1 MIRWEGAPM
10 LNQTMLR
17 NTLLVAKR
25 EYLERVR
32 SKVFRITTILVPVGV
47 ALLGYLAGAGG
58 KRLDQGVRQLAVVS
72 NQPQLAA
79 DVETVLKESAHP
91 PQTIEVYAPGTAADL
106 DSLNQAVE
114 QHTIGGY
121 LILNRQPG
129 QSRPQATWVSGSAT
143 DFVGQDVMKTA
154 VTDALVREQLSAR
167 GMDDGQIKALM
178 KSIKL
183 ETMQVKNGQAVASN
197 AGRSFAGAY
206 VLILVLYGAVLI
218 YGINIARSVVEEKT
232 TRIFEVLLSTASSDS
247 LMVGKLLG
255 VGAVGLTQMAIWTA
269 LAVLYAGSSLAVAM
283 KGHGLGSLGLTRPEL
298 IFFPVFFLL
307 GFFFYSAM
315 GAALGSAVSGEQ
327 DVQQFI
333 FILAAPLVISVV
345 MMMYVMTNPSS
356 PVSVIMSLIPPFT
369 PIILYMRICAQTPPW
384 WQTAL
389 GIALM
394 AGSVWGMIWLAAR
407 IYRIGVLMY
416 GKRPTL
422 PEMLRWLRYS

>member
-1 MIRWEGAPM
+1 M
-10 LNQTMLR
+10 MLR
-17 NTLLVAKR
+17 NTLLVTKR

-32 SKVFRITTILVPVGV
+32 SKVFRITTVLVPVGV
-47 ALLGYLAGAGG
+47 GAIGLLAGMGG
-58 KRLDQGVRQLAVVS
+58 KRLDQGVRQLAIVS

-79 DVETVLKESAHP
+79 DVQAVLKESEHP
-91 PQTIEVYAPGTAADL
+91 PQSVEVFAPGTDADL
-106 DSLNQAVE
+106 TALNQAVE
-114 QHTIGGY
+114 HHRIGGY
-121 LILNRQPG
+121 LMLDREPG
-129 QSRPQATWVSGSAT
+129 EARPQATWVSGSAT
-143 DFVGQDVMKTA
+143 DFVGRDEMKTA
-154 VTDALVREQLSAR
+154 VTDALVREQLTSR
-167 GMDDGQIKALM
+167 GMTDSQIKALM
-178 KSIKL
+178 KSVTL
-183 ETMQVKNGQAVASN
+183 DTMQVKNGQTVASN

-255 VGAVGLTQMAIWTA
+255 VGAVGLTQMIVWAA
-269 LAVLYAGSSLAVAM
+269 LAVLYAGSSLAAAD
-283 KGHGLGSLGLTRPEL
+283 KIHGLGSLGLTRPEL

-315 GAALGSAVSGEQ
+315 AAALGSAVSGEQ

-369 PIILYMRICAQTPPW
+369 PIILYMRICSQVPPW
-384 WQTAL
+384 WQIAL
-389 GIALM
+389 GIALL
-394 AGSVWGMIWLAAR
+394 AGSVWAMIWLAAR

-422 PEMLRWLRYS
+422 PEILRWLRYS

>member
-1 MIRWEGAPM
+1 MPSR
-10 LNQTMLR
+10 TMLR

-32 SKVFRITTILVPVGV
+32 SRVFRITTILVPIGVGV
-47 ALLGYLAGAGG
+47 IGFLAGVGG
-58 KRLDQGVRQLAVVS
+58 KRLDQGVRQLAIVS

-79 DVETVLKESAHP
+79 DVQTVLKESEHP
-91 PQTIEVYAPGTAADL
+91 PQSIEIFAPGTAADL
-106 DSLNQAVE
+106 SALNQAVE
-114 QHTIGGY
+114 QHSIGGY
-121 LILNRQPG
+121 LILTRQPG
-129 QSRPQATWVSGSAT
+129 QTRPDATWVSGSAT
-143 DFVGQDVMKTA
+143 DFVGRDVMKDA
-154 VTDALVREQLSAR
+154 VTDALVREQLTSR
-167 GMDDGQIKALM
+167 GMTDSQIKALM

-183 ETMQVKNGQAVASN
+183 STMQVKNGQAVASN

-206 VLILVLYGAVLI
+206 MLILVLYGAVLI

-255 VGAVGLTQMAIWTA
+255 VGAVGLTQMVIWAA
-269 LAVLYAGSSLAVAM
+269 LAVVYSGSSLAAAM
-283 KGHGLGSLGLTRPEL
+283 KGHGLATLGLTRPEL
-298 IFFPVFFLL
+298 IFFPIFFLL

-315 GAALGSAVSGEQ
+315 AAALGSAVSGEQ

-333 FILAAPLVISVV
+333 FVLAAPLVISVF
-345 MMMYVMTNPSS
+345 MMMYVMTNPASA
-356 PVSVIMSLIPPFT
+356 VSVVMSLIPPFT
-369 PIILYMRICAQTPPW
+369 PIVLYMRICAQIPPW
-384 WQTAL
+384 WQIAL
-389 GIALM
+389 GILLLG
-394 AGSVWGMIWLAAR
+394 GSVWAMIWLAAR

>member
-1 MIRWEGAPM
+1 M
-10 LNQTMLR
+10 LSRMMLR
-17 NTLLVAKR
+17 NTLLVTKR

-32 SKVFRITTILVPVGV
+32 SKVFRITTVLVPVGV
-47 ALLGYLAGAGG
+47 GAIGLLAGMGG
-58 KRLDQGVRQLAVVS
+58 KRLDQGVRQLAIVS

-79 DVETVLKESAHP
+79 DVQTVLKESEHP
-91 PQTIEVYAPGTAADL
+91 PQSILVFAPGTDADL
-106 DSLNQAVE
+106 TALNQAVE
-114 QHTIGGY
+114 QHRIGGY
-121 LILNRQPG
+121 LLLNREPG
-129 QSRPQATWVSGSAT
+129 EARPQATWVSGSAT
-143 DFVGQDVMKTA
+143 DFVGRDEMKTA
-154 VTDALVREQLSAR
+154 VTDALVREQLTSR
-167 GMDDGQIKALM
+167 GMTDSQIKALM
-178 KSIKL
+178 KSVTL
-183 ETMQVKNGQAVASN
+183 DTMQVKNGQTVTSN

-255 VGAVGLTQMAIWTA
+255 VGAVGLTQMIIWAA
-269 LAVLYAGSSLAVAM
+269 LAVLYAGSSLAATE
-283 KGHGLGSLGLTRPEL
+283 KIHGLGSLGLTRPEL

-315 GAALGSAVSGEQ
+315 AAALGSAVSGEQ

-369 PIILYMRICAQTPPW
+369 PIILYMRICSQVPPW
-384 WQTAL
+384 WQIAL
-389 GIALM
+389 GIALL
-394 AGSVWGMIWLAAR
+394 AASVWAMIWLAAR

-422 PEMLRWLRYS
+422 PEILRWLRYS

>member
-1 MIRWEGAPM
+1 M
-10 LNQTMLR
+10 LSRSMLR

-32 SKVFRITTILVPVGV
+32 SRMFRITTVLVPVGV
-47 ALLGYLAGAGG
+47 AATGLLAGMGG
-58 KRLDQGVRQLAVVS
+58 KRLDQGIRHLAIVS
-72 NQPQLAA
+72 NQPQLAT
-79 DVETVLKESAHP
+79 DVQTVLKESAHP
-91 PQTIEVYAPGTAADL
+91 PQSIEIFSPGTSADL
-106 DSLNQAVE
+106 STLNQAVE
-114 QHTIGGY
+114 HHQIGGY
-121 LILNRQPG
+121 LILRRDPG
-129 QSRPQATWVSGSAT
+129 QSRPEATWVSGSAT
-143 DFVGQDVMKTA
+143 DFVGQGVMKSA
-154 VTDALVREQLSAR
+154 VTSALIREQLASR
-167 GMDDGQIKALM
+167 GMTDSQIRALM
-178 KSIKL
+178 RSVKL
-183 ETMQVKNGQAVASN
+183 NTMQVKNGQTVTSN

-255 VGAVGLTQMAIWTA
+255 VGSVGLTQMGLW
-269 LAVLYAGSSLAVAM
+269 AVLATIFAGSSLAAAAKV
-283 KGHGLGSLGLTRPEL
+283 HGLASLGVTRPEL

-307 GFFFYSAM
+307 GYFFYSALA
-315 GAALGSAVSGEQ
+315 AALGSAVSGEQ

-356 PVSVIMSLIPPFT
+356 AVSVIMSLIPPFT
-369 PIILYMRICAQTPPW
+369 PIVLYMRICAQVPPW
-384 WQTAL
+384 WQIAL
-389 GIALM
+389 GVALLT
-394 AGSVWGMIWLAAR
+394 ASVWAMIWLAAR

-422 PEMLRWLRYS
+422 PEIVRWLRYS